1 MKNGI
6 PLVLIYAFAA
16 VPAQIMGIS
25 GISNNLAKMLLPE
38 TVMAVPVF
46 LLLFIFGASILLTF
60 LVGSTTAMATS
71 LVSALAPTLLAF
83 SESTFIYAALFS

>member
-16 VPAQIMGIS
+16 VPAAIMNIS
-25 GISNNLAKMLLPE
+25 GISDNLAKALLPK
-38 TVMAVPVF
+38 TVMAIPVF

-60 LVGSTTAMATS
+60 LVGSTTAIAST
-71 LVSALAPTLLAF
+71 LVSCLAPTLLSF
-83 SESTFIYAALFS
+83 SESTFIYAALFA